1 MSDNDDQ
8 TGPQDKQ
15 PVGFNEQGRTTSEDS
30 GDTDQPPSTEP
41 EENTP
46 RQEKSSEGEPGRS
59 AADSTG
65 GQPGAGDIEKQG
77 QKPDK

>member
-1 MSDNDDQ
+1 MVSIEDQ
-8 TGPQDKQ
+8 QGPRDKQ
-15 PVGFNEQGRTTSEDS
+15 PVGYSEQGRTDDAST

-41 EENTP
+41 DETVS
-46 RQEKSSEGEPGRS
+46 RADKSSEGEPGRS